1 VADSVIAA
9 TREEMRRVDDVDD
22 MDGVDGVDTA
32 DCVDGNGLA
41 PCLGPP
47 R

>member
-9 TREEMRRVDDVDD
+9 TREEMPRVDGV
-22 MDGVDGVDTA
+22 DGVDGVDTA

-41 PCLGPP
+41 PYLGPP

>member
-1 VADSVIAA
+1 
-9 TREEMRRVDDVDD
+9 MPRVDDV
-22 MDGVDGVDTA
+22 DGVDGVDTA

-41 PCLGPP
+41 PYLGPP